1 MIGVIDSGAG
11 NLFSVGRAL
20 NSLALDFSPVRK
32 PADCL
37 RVDRLLLPGVGHYG
51 AAVRQLV
58 SSGLWTALQGWVAA
72 DRPLLGICLGMQ
84 LLFSW
89 SEEGGEGLPGLGLM
103 PGVVAALPGP
113 KRLHVGWNSLR
124 VCRPSPLL
132 EGLATGEYVYFV
144 HGYVAR
150 PDSLSG
156 VVAESDFQGA
166 FPAVVGRGRTWGVQF
181 HPEKSGAAG
190 LRILANWGTRC

>member
-1 MIGVIDSGAG
+1 MIGVIDSGSG
-11 NLFSVGRAL
+11 NLFSVGCAL
-20 NSLALDFSPVRK
+20 RSLALDYSLVKK
-32 PADCL
+32 PADCQ

-51 AAVRQLV
+51 AAVRRLIR
-58 SSGLWTALQGWVAA
+58 SGLWTSLQGWAAA

-89 SEEGGEGLPGLGLM
+89 SEEGGEGMPGLGLL

-113 KRLHVGWNSLR
+113 KRQHVGWNSLR
-124 VCRPSPLL
+124 VSRPSPLL
-132 EGLATGEYVYFV
+132 EGLAGEEYVYFV

-150 PDSLSG
+150 PDSPAG
-156 VVAESDFQGA
+156 VIAECDFQGV

-181 HPEKSGAAG
+181 HPEKSGTAG